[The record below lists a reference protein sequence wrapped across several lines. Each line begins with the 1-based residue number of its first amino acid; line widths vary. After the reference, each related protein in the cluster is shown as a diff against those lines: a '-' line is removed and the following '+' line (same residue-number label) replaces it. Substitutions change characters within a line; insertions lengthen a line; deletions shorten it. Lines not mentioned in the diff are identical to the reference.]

1 VAEQKPRVGET
12 PGPYE
17 EALVLYEKGDYTE
30 ATEKLLPLLSEGRHE
45 AKAAAL
51 LARTVANQG
60 RLSEALVLCERAVAA
75 DRCDPGNYYLLAT
88 ILHEQ
93 GRLQDAASELRKAL
107 YLDQDFLLA
116 HLLLGNLALRQG
128 NRKESRRHFRNAHT
142 LLSRQHPEEV
152 IAGAEGLT
160 AGRLM
165 EIIRS
170 TDFEDVA

>member
-1 VAEQKPRVGET
+1 
-12 PGPYE
+12 
-17 EALVLYEKGDYTE
+17 
-30 ATEKLLPLLSEGRHE
+30 
-45 AKAAAL
+45 
-51 LARTVANQG
+51 
-60 RLSEALVLCERAVAA
+60 
-75 DRCDPGNYYLLAT
+75 
-88 ILHEQ
+88 LHEQ